1 MTRSMGV
8 LCVSESATGDMQ
20 RVRAACRNLGVED
33 AAVLDEGAALARLRV
48 QREVVV
54 LDAMHRH
61 ARSLLAR
68 LRGDR
73 DLCDLPV
80 FALTP
85 DARLDSLVR
94 ALSWGADEVLPR
106 ESLSTLEGLL
116 ATATRGAPGA
126 PTGAATVAFAGDG
139 PRLLRAGV
147 LRAQGY
153 RSQFCASADE
163 LRFAV
168 DDPSSQLFIA
178 EAALLGTPAVLREL
192 QARDP
197 LRRPWAVV
205 APDTDHGSWQ
215 HACDDGVALVSDGAP
230 LSDAVHRALQTRTA
244 AALDLRASP
253 RLHHESV
260 ARYTT
265 DGVTIPGLTFN
276 VARDGLYV
284 RAASPP
290 PRGTQ
295 LMLELTPPGSHATV
309 HLEGVVAWS
318 KPFGSRAFASSPPG
332 FGVAI
337 AGGGEAQLLR
347 RHRGYERLRAAREA
361 PSARAAA

>member
-1 MTRSMGV
+1 
-8 LCVSESATGDMQ
+8 
-20 RVRAACRNLGVED
+20 VED

-48 QREVVV
+48 RREVVV
-54 LDAMHRH
+54 LDATHRH

-94 ALSWGADEVLPR
+94 ALNWGADEVLPR

-116 ATATRGAPGA
+116 AAATQVSPVA
-126 PTGAATVAFAGDG
+126 PTGVATVAFASDG
-139 PRLLRAGV
+139 RRLLRAGV
-147 LRAQGY
+147 LRALGY
-153 RSQFCASADE
+153 RSQLCASADE
-163 LRFAV
+163 LRFGV
-168 DDPSSQLFIA
+168 DDPSSQMFIV
-178 EAALLGTPAVLREL
+178 EASLLGSPAVLQEL
-192 QARDP
+192 RARDP
-197 LRRPWAVV
+197 LRRPWTVV
-205 APDTDHGSWQ
+205 APDADHAVWREV
-215 HACDDGVALVSDGAP
+215 CDDGVVLVSDGAP
-230 LSDAVHRALQTRTA
+230 LSDAVHRALQTRA
-244 AALDLRASP
+244 AATLDLRASP

-260 ARYTT
+260 ARYTSG
-265 DGVTIPGLTFN
+265 GVTLPGLTFN

-290 PRGTQ
+290 ARGTP
-295 LMLELTPPGSHATV
+295 LTLELTPPGSHATV

-318 KPFGSRAFASSPPG
+318 KPFGGRAFASSPPG

-347 RHRGYERLRAAREA
+347 WHRGYERLRAARER
-361 PSARAAA
+361 PPARAAA

>member
-20 RVRAACRNLGVED
+20 RVRAACRGLGVED
-33 AAVLDEGAALARLRV
+33 AAVLDEGAALARLRA

-61 ARSLLAR
+61 ARSLLAQ
-68 LRGDR
+68 LRSDR

-94 ALSWGADEVLPR
+94 ALSWGADEVLPPA
-106 ESLSTLEGLL
+106 SLSTLEGILT
-116 ATATRGAPGA
+116 AATRASPRE
-126 PTGAATVAFAGDG
+126 PTGVATVAFGSEG
-139 PRLLRAGV
+139 RRRLRAGA

-153 RSQFCASADE
+153 RSLFCASVDE
-163 LRFAV
+163 LRFGV
-168 DDPSSQLFIA
+168 DDPGCQIFIA
-178 EAALLGTPAVLREL
+178 EASLLGSPAVLREL
-192 QARDP
+192 RARAP
-197 LRRPWAVV
+197 QRRPWTVV
-205 APDTDHGSWQ
+205 APDIDSEAWRD
-215 HACDDGVALVSDGAP
+215 ACDDGVALVSEGAP
-230 LSDAVHRALQTRTA
+230 LSDAVHRALQTRAA

-260 ARYTT
+260 ALYTA

-276 VARDGLYV
+276 IARDGLYV

-290 PRGTQ
+290 HRGAA
-295 LMLELTPPGSHATV
+295 LMLELTPPGSLATV

-347 RHRGYERLRAAREA
+347 WHRGYERLRAAREA
-361 PSARAAA
+361 PATRAAA